1 MIGSLTKGAR
11 LGFIGVGAM
20 GLPMVGRL
28 MKAGYSLIVWDH
40 SLERLDAARQIGA
53 ETAGSPAEVARSAE
67 IVFLCLTDVSAVE
80 TVALGFD
87 GVSSVPQPRSIVVD
101 FSSIPPDSTRS
112 IAARLK
118 AANGM
123 SWVDAPVSGGPTG
136 AKNGTLAVMAGGEQA
151 DLERVRPYVLSLS
164 QRFTHMG
171 PIGAGQATKL
181 CNQIIAA
188 CAMVVISEATRFA
201 VDVGID
207 AARLPEALAGGYAD
221 SIPLQLFVPRLAN
234 DEDQPAVGPVSII
247 LKDLDAIADV
257 AREHATPLPMV
268 SLAAQMFRLLRSSRG
283 PNSDVLDI
291 FKLGEPLHDGSSA
304 AIERYR
310 RGKTRLS

>member
-1 MIGSLTKGAR
+1 MIASSKKSVR

-20 GLPMVGRL
+20 GLPMVDRL
-28 MKAGYSLIVWDH
+28 IAAGHRPVVWDL
-40 SLERLDAARQIGA
+40 SPQRLEAASHAGA
-53 ETAGSPAEVARSAE
+53 DVAGSAAEVARSAD
-67 IVFLCLTDVSAVE
+67 IVFLCLTDASAVE
-80 TVALGFD
+80 TVVLGFD
-87 GVSSVPQPRSIVVD
+87 APSSAPRSGAIVVD
-101 FSSIPPDSTRS
+101 FSSIPPVRTRA

-136 AKNGTLAVMAGGEQA
+136 AKNGTLAVMAGGDLA
-151 DLERVRPYVLSLS
+151 DLERVKPYVLTMS

-171 PIGAGQATKL
+171 PTGAGQATKL

-207 AARLPEALAGGYAD
+207 AARLPEALAGGFAD
-221 SIPLQLFVPRLAN
+221 SIPLQLFVPRMAN
-234 DEDQPAVGPVSII
+234 NVEEPAIGAVSII
-247 LKDLDAIADV
+247 LKDLDTIAEV
-257 AREHATPLPMV
+257 AREHATPLPMA

-283 PNSDVLDI
+283 PNCDVLDI
-291 FKLGEPLHDGSSA
+291 FKLGEPLHDGSNDGIA
-304 AIERYR
+304 RHR
-310 RGKTRLS
+310 

>member
-1 MIGSLTKGAR
+1 MTGSTDKSPL

-20 GLPMVGRL
+20 GQPMVGRL
-28 MKAGYSLIVWDH
+28 IAAGYSVIVWDL
-40 SLERLDAARQIGA
+40 SSERVDVARGIGA
-53 ETAGSPAEVARSAE
+53 KAGGSAAEVARSAD

-80 TVALGFD
+80 IVALGPD
-87 GVSSVPQPRSIVVD
+87 GLSTIPQSRCVVVD

-123 SWVDAPVSGGPTG
+123 SWVDAPVSGGPIG
-136 AKNGTLAVMAGGEQA
+136 AQNGTLAVMAGGDLA
-151 DLERVRPYVLSLS
+151 DLELVRPYVLTLS

-188 CAMVVISEATRFA
+188 CAMVVIAEATRFA

-207 AARLPEALAGGYAD
+207 ASRLPEALAGGYAD
-221 SIPLQLFVPRLAN
+221 SLPLQLFVPRLAHN
-234 DEDQPAVGPVSII
+234 EDQPAVGPVSII
-247 LKDLDAIADV
+247 LKDLDAIAHV
-257 AREHATPLPMV
+257 AHEHSTPIPMA
-268 SLAAQMFRLLRSSRG
+268 SLAAQLFRLLKSSRG
-283 PNSDVLDI
+283 PEADVLDI
-291 FKLGEPLHDGSSA
+291 FKLGEPLHRSPGA
-304 AIERYR
+304 L
-310 RGKTRLS
+310 G

>member
-1 MIGSLTKGAR
+1 MTGSTDKSPL

-20 GLPMVGRL
+20 GQPMVGRL
-28 MKAGYSLIVWDH
+28 IAAGYSVIVWDL
-40 SLERLDAARQIGA
+40 SSERVDVARGIGA
-53 ETAGSPAEVARSAE
+53 KAGGSAAEVARGAD

-80 TVALGFD
+80 MVALGPD
-87 GVSSVPQPRSIVVD
+87 GLSTIPQSHAIVVD

-123 SWVDAPVSGGPTG
+123 GWIDAPVSGGPPG
-136 AKNGTLAVMAGGEQA
+136 AKSGTLAVMAGGDA
-151 DLERVRPYVLSLS
+151 GDLERVRPYVSTLS

-188 CAMVVISEATRFA
+188 CAMVVLSEATRFA

-207 AARLPEALAGGYAD
+207 AARLPEALAGGFAD
-221 SIPLQLFVPRLAN
+221 SIPLQLFVPRMAN
-234 DEDQPAVGPVSII
+234 DVDEPAIGPVTII
-247 LKDLDAIADV
+247 LKDLDTVADL
-257 AREHATPLPMV
+257 ARAHDTPLPMA

-283 PNSDVLDI
+283 AKADVLEI
-291 FKLGEPLHDGSSA
+291 FKLGQPHPDAASA
-304 AIERYR
+304 ETVRHR
-310 RGKTRLS
+310 REEARAS

>member
-1 MIGSLTKGAR
+1 MIGSSAEGTR

-28 MKAGYSLIVWDH
+28 ITAGCPLIVWDH
-40 SLERLDAARQIGA
+40 SSARLDAARQIGA
-53 ETAGSPAEVARSAE
+53 RTAGSPAGIAHSAE
-67 IVFLCLTDVSAVE
+67 IVFLCLTDVAAVE
-80 TVALGFD
+80 AVVLGVD
-87 GVSSVPQPRSIVVD
+87 GVSSVPQSRSIVVD
-101 FSSIPPDSTRS
+101 FSSIPPNDTRS

-123 SWVDAPVSGGPTG
+123 GWVDAPVSGGPTG
-136 AKNGTLAVMAGGEQA
+136 AKNGTLAVMAGGDTA
-151 DLERVRPYVLSLS
+151 DLERVRPYVSTLS
-164 QRFTHMG
+164 QRFTRMG
-171 PIGAGQATKL
+171 PLGAGQATKL

-188 CAMVVISEATRFA
+188 CAMVVLSEATRFA

-234 DEDQPAVGPVSII
+234 GEDQPAVGSVSII

-257 AREHATPLPMV
+257 ARQHATPLPMA

-283 PNSDVLDI
+283 PNADVLDI
-291 FKLGEPLHDGSSA
+291 FKLGEPLHDGPSA
-304 AIERYR
+304 GLERDR
-310 RGKTRLS
+310 RGTRGSS